1 MRRMM
6 DLDRAYEKSPFP
18 PFAIGDTVDV
28 GVKITETVEKS
39 GKGGIEVKERI
50 QLFGGTVIRRQGHG
64 IRRTFT
70 VRRIVAGE
78 GVERTFPLYSPR
90 VASVEVRRQG
100 RVRRAKLY
108 YLRDRVG
115 KATKVDEKIGE
126 ESSAASSA
134 PAPSAPAPAG
144 S

>member
-6 DLDRAYEKSPFP
+6 DLDGAFEKSPYAVFHV
-18 PFAIGDTVDV
+18 GDTVDV
-28 GVKITETVEKS
+28 GVKITEVVEKS
-39 GKGGIEVKERI
+39 GKGGIEVKERVQI
-50 QLFGGTVIRRQGHG
+50 FSGTVIRTQGSG

-90 VASVEVRRQG
+90 IASVEVSRQG
-100 RVRRAKLY
+100 IVRRARLF

-115 KATKVDEKIGE
+115 KATKVEERIGDEGG
-126 ESSAASSA
+126 SASPASAGAPASASS
-134 PAPSAPAPAG
+134 
-144 S
+144 